1 MAKALEYNATIVK
14 RVDLTEA
21 LAIFWIEPDTPPQK
35 RPWFSAGQYC
45 VIGLNTLPDLGPV
58 RRAMSIASPP
68 EDDGPIEFYIRRVA
82 RPESKH
88 PLTHLLWTLH
98 EGDRIY
104 LRAVAAGLF
113 TITDTVGIDDQ
124 RLRVMVAAGTGV
136 APFVSM
142 VRSEV
147 RRDSHAD
154 LSRWAVL
161 HGASYAPELGYRRE
175 FLELTTTNGLKYW
188 GTVSR
193 PGEAGGWLGD
203 VGRVESFFEPGRL
216 SDLEQRLGLPPE
228 GLTPNNAVIY
238 ICGLTGTIS
247 ATFLRLIDRGF
258 IPDVNAIRDALG
270 SPLAFEAFD
279 LTVAGAGA
287 FPPKGSPRV
296 VWAGLTENRG
306 RLLAIEREVSERLAR
321 CGILSEDRPYNPH
334 LTLARVREAA
344 GLRSAPLVDG
354 LSEVVLG
361 VTPVDAITLF
371 ESCLSPKGPT
381 YVALQRTA
389 LRRSE

>member
-21 LAIFWIEPDTPPQK
+21 LAIFWIEPDRPPQK
-35 RPWFSAGQYC
+35 RPWFNAGQYC
-45 VIGLNTLPDLGPV
+45 VIGLNALANPDFGPV

-82 RPESKH
+82 KPESKH
-88 PLTHLLWTLH
+88 PLTHLLWALH

-104 LRAVAAGLF
+104 LRAVAAGVF

-124 RLRVMVAAGTGV
+124 RFRVMVAAGTGV

-142 VRSEV
+142 IRSEV

-154 LSRWAVL
+154 LSRYAVL
-161 HGASYAPELGYRRE
+161 HGASHAPELGYRRE
-175 FLELTTTNGLKYW
+175 FLALATTNGLKYW

-193 PGEAGGWLGD
+193 PGEASDWLGD

-216 SDLEQRLGLPPE
+216 SEFEQRLGLPPE
-228 GLTPNNAVIY
+228 GLTPDNAVIY

-270 SPLAFEAFD
+270 VPPEARHSLFFEHYDTEPVIDIRDPAIVQPL
-279 LTVAGAGA
+279 
-287 FPPKGSPRV
+287 R
-296 VWAGLTENRG
+296 
-306 RLLAIEREVSERLAR
+306 AR
-321 CGILSEDRPYNPH
+321 AQAALSKLRDR
-334 LTLARVREAA
+334 R
-344 GLRSAPLVDG
+344 
-354 LSEVVLG
+354 
-361 VTPVDAITLF
+361 
-371 ESCLSPKGPT
+371 
-381 YVALQRTA
+381 
-389 LRRSE
+389 